1 MGKLLRLPIP
11 MLFVST
17 VINTVALSRKTA
29 SLPDSEGQ
37 WGYAIMSPLTS
48 TNHMEDSMLDF
59 LIDVVY
65 ALACMGCFA
74 LIGALLA
81 WRG

>member
-1 MGKLLRLPIP
+1 MI
-11 MLFVST
+11 S
-17 VINTVALSRKTA
+17 TVALSKRKLLFTSKIVKA
-29 SLPDSEGQ
+29 NGH
-37 WGYAIMSPLTS
+37 AIMSPLTS
-48 TNHMEDSMLDF
+48 TNHMEDKMLDF